1 MSQLLTF
8 SSFRN
13 TGSRSF
19 LRIPVWTQVPVS
31 ETVPV
36 LFPLLAFLPLPARHP
51 LFSLHAVP
59 SAAQASLLLIFLP
72 DSFPVTSVLHYPHC
86 M

>member
-13 TGSRSF
+13 TGSRFF

-36 LFPLLAFLPLPARHP
+36 LFPLLAFLPLPTRHP
-51 LFSLHAVP
+51 LFALHAVP

>member
-13 TGSRSF
+13 TGSRFF
-19 LRIPVWTQVPVS
+19 LRIPVWTQVSVS

-36 LFPLLAFLPLPARHP
+36 LFPLLAFLPLPTRHP
-51 LFSLHAVP
+51 LFALHAVP

-86 M
+86 R

>member
-13 TGSRSF
+13 TGSRFF

-36 LFPLLAFLPLPARHP
+36 LFPLLAFLRCLPVILCLLCMLFLQPLKLA
-51 LFSLHAVP
+51 FADFF
-59 SAAQASLLLIFLP
+59 A
-72 DSFPVTSVLHYPHC
+72 
-86 M
+86 

>member
-8 SSFRN
+8 SNFRN

-51 LFSLHAVP
+51 LFALHAVP

-72 DSFPVTSVLHYPHC
+72 DSFPVTSVPHYPHC
-86 M
+86 R